1 MSAVVLR
8 CDNCGTSQSGLG
20 LCEACHEGQVRY
32 FCKNHDPGRWLDG
45 PKCTQCGAAYGV
57 AAGPPPTRPKAGTVR
72 TGGTRKRPVSDVP
85 APAAPPPKKR
95 GPWGSRPAPSE
106 EIRCKRRT
114 DSAGTGGRKITP
126 DAGWSRLQPPS
137 AGFQRLYVWSFCAE
151 DSRRLF
157 QSHLAVRVF
166 LPLAFIAWLKFRNDD
181 ARLLECSL
189 AAPALPWRRRPKLEP
204 ATMVPGI
211 LPSLHNA
218 KVTIRPTISQ

>member
-85 APAAPPPKKR
+85 APAAPPPKRR

-106 EIRCKRRT
+106 EFPVSEELIARARAIERLRRMLGGAGYSRPVP
-114 DSAGTGGRKITP
+114 DSSDYTY
-126 DAGWSRLQPPS
+126 SPS
-137 AGFQRLYVWSFCAE
+137 APRLAGGCFRAILLFVFFFLLMSLLGSNFGTMMLGF
-151 DSRRLF
+151 
-157 QSHLAVRVF
+157 
-166 LPLAFIAWLKFRNDD
+166 
-181 ARLLECSL
+181 
-189 AAPALPWRRRPKLEP
+189 
-204 ATMVPGI
+204 
-211 LPSLHNA
+211 
-218 KVTIRPTISQ
+218 